1 VDVPSDATRQTPWQI
16 TRLARQRYFIP
27 VRPKRTSWEE
37 RGPVDYQEAAVL
49 DNEREDS
56 DVYVLR
62 VKRLVSLTPLSL
74 DFTAFV
80 DFEELNRLLRS
91 DD

>member
-1 VDVPSDATRQTPWQI
+1 
-16 TRLARQRYFIP
+16 
-27 VRPKRTSWEE
+27 
-37 RGPVDYQEAAVL
+37 VDYQEAAIL
-49 DNEREDS
+49 DTESEDS

-74 DFTAFV
+74 DFTARV